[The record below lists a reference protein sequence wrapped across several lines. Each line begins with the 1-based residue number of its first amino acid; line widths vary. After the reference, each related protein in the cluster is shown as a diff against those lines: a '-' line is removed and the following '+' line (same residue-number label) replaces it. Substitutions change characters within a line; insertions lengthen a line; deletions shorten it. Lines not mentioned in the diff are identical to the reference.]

1 MYICAEIDDSFY
13 EQDAETPENGIMYR
27 KTVSGGRLFRVAYDG
42 AENKITYEELTNIL
56 NESLGDDLRTDYE
69 YKMGGDVPGEHFAI
83 AGLDTGVAIIGSSV
97 NGEDVHIIYD
107 TDEKA
112 VLYDRATCYHKAFD
126 PIAAFSGG
134 RLYVIGY
141 NGTEPDIMYFRSQE
155 MTPQAAGNESGAPE
169 GAGGSVSGG
178 GMDPTVIGG
187 VTIGL
192 FAVLLLVL
200 SVTHRKNRADE

>member
-1 MYICAEIDDSFY
+1 M
-13 EQDAETPENGIMYR
+13 
-27 KTVSGGRLFRVAYDG
+27 
-42 AENKITYEELTNIL
+42 
-56 NESLGDDLRTDYE
+56 GDDLRTDYE

-107 TDEKA
+107 TGEKA

-141 NGTEPDIMYFRSQE
+141 NGTEPDVMYFRSQE
-155 MTPQAAGNESGAPE
+155 ITPQAAGNGSGEPE
-169 GAGGSVSGG
+169 GSGGSVSGG
-178 GMDPTVIGG
+178 GMDPTFIGG
-187 VTIGL
+187 VTVGL
-192 FAVLLLVL
+192 FAVLVIAL
-200 SVTHRKNRADE
+200 SVTRRKNRADE